1 LETKKHKSSAEAEMS
16 SSRLTHFFKAA
27 HSDEFLLL
35 AAKEA
40 IILRIM
46 LLFTDSR
53 LKVLIAASKLILI
66 FYNLNFPIQEQ
77 NVNQ

>member
-1 LETKKHKSSAEAEMS
+1 
-16 SSRLTHFFKAA
+16 
-27 HSDEFLLL
+27 
-35 AAKEA
+35 
-40 IILRIM
+40 M